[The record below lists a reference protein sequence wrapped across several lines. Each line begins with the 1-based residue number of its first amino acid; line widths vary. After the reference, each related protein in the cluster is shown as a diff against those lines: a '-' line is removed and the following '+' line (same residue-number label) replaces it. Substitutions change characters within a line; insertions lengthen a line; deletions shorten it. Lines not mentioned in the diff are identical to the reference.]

1 MKKVLFEFS
10 LDIFF
15 LAGKGWATI
24 KLKHFNGDH
33 LEKPEYKN
41 FFIGTSVQCDATSK
55 CDPFVRMFVDGE
67 NVLETVT
74 KSGTEDFDI
83 DETYF
88 TPNAINKT
96 AIIKIEVMDEDSE
109 KRDDN
114 PHKMLTT
121 IGTVEEFMQKPVRCS
136 DTVKFEGN
144 VYYGNCIEV
153 EIIWQDK
160 RD

>member
-1 MKKVLFEFS
+1 M
-10 LDIFF
+10 
-15 LAGKGWATI
+15 
-24 KLKHFNGDH
+24 
-33 LEKPEYKN
+33 Y
-41 FFIGTSVQCDATSK
+41 
-55 CDPFVRMFVDGE
+55 VDGE

-74 KSGTEDFDI
+74 KSGIEDFDI

-88 TPNAINKT
+88 TPDAINKT

-109 KRDDN
+109 ERDDN

-121 IGTVEEFMQKPVRCS
+121 IGTVEEFMQKPVRCTE
-136 DTVKFEGN
+136 TVKVDAS